1 MTNDDIARHLRAHA
15 RALADCGD
23 NLYRVR
29 AFRQA
34 AMAVL
39 GLREPVADVIARTG
53 TVPGVG
59 ASVAETLDV
68 FTRTGE
74 WTPATEPAVRVERK
88 TPTDGP
94 RVPGPSVGFAIES
107 VA

>member
-1 MTNDDIARHLRAHA
+1 MTNDDIARRLRSHA
-15 RALADCGD
+15 RALADSGD

-34 AMAVL
+34 AMAVM
-39 GLREPVADVIARTG
+39 GLREPVAEVIARTG

-59 ASVAETLDV
+59 ASVAEALGV
-68 FTRTGE
+68 FARTGE
-74 WTPATEPAVRVERK
+74 WTPDAEPAVRVVRK
-88 TPTDGP
+88 TPTDGTG
-94 RVPGPSVGFAIES
+94 VPGPSVGFAVES